1 MEQQL
6 DLFKDVLAE
15 VTKITKR
22 KKKSQGSVAAKKEFD
37 LLEFKR
43 VLNQEPPKKLI
54 KVNRE
59 FGNKFIPLQVV
70 EQMLNAMYDAYEVV
84 IPFAPT
90 YIEGQVITTV
100 NITVHHPVLKI
111 PLTYSGISCV
121 PIIAAE
127 NTNMKWNHRNIP
139 GGKGFA
145 IINASKEIGQIFRAE
160 KDDHSDIMRDYFEKK
175 KEVVTKEDEE
185 AIELKKRLLNFFKT
199 VKTLESLKKQSKK
212 VIALRDKEVYN
223 AYKSKEEELTNNK

>member
-1 MEQQL
+1 
-6 DLFKDVLAE
+6 
-15 VTKITKR
+15 
-22 KKKSQGSVAAKKEFD
+22 
-37 LLEFKR
+37 
-43 VLNQEPPKKLI
+43 
-54 KVNRE
+54 
-59 FGNKFIPLQVV
+59 
-70 EQMLNAMYDAYEVV
+70 
-84 IPFAPT
+84 
-90 YIEGQVITTV
+90 
-100 NITVHHPVLKI
+100 
-111 PLTYSGISCV
+111 
-121 PIIAAE
+121 
-127 NTNMKWNHRNIP
+127 MKWNHRNIP

>member
-15 VTKITKR
+15 VDKITKR
-22 KKKSQGSVAAKKEFD
+22 NKKPKGSVAAKKEFD

-54 KVNRE
+54 KTNRE

-84 IPFAPT
+84 MPFAPT
-90 YIEGQVITTV
+90 YVEGQVLTV
-100 NITVHHPVLKI
+100 INLIVHHPVLKI

-121 PIIAAE
+121 PLIAAE

-145 IINASKEIGQIFRAE
+145 ILNASKEIGQIFRAE

-175 KEVVTKEDEE
+175 KEMVSEDDK
-185 AIELKKRLLNFFKT
+185 AKAHVKTRLLKMIKAKKT
-199 VKTLESLKKQSKK
+199 IESLTKITNDVMSLDDPEVTQ
-212 VIALRDKEVYN
+212 AYQDKE
-223 AYKSKEEELTNNK
+223 LTFLYI